1 MDASRPTRG
10 DRPPLPPRYGTGGN
24 NPSPSRGAS
33 QRQTGRRDSTETN
46 GTSGQ
51 ARQILSPVP
60 VTMSQKGLNPPPLPP
75 RGSSPSVFSGRE
87 GSTFSR
93 RNGRITSPPPEDLEL
108 FAHHCRLFFFSAAPP
123 ETSQAYIS
131 ATLAKLPPAHRAAYT
146 RLQSQLR
153 SEAHLHH
160 LRVRISS
167 FHALLSSTLSSGSL
181 SLPARSDLGCLRA
194 RSERAERLDHFIRT
208 WGTSSTGPQLPFF
221 RGLWGALRVQSRG
234 RQHGGAGVRR
244 VVWEIDD
251 AVFLESGGPE
261 FMAEAVAVLK
271 GVLGFEDQP
280 LCTPPKLRRATPI
293 PDSPA
298 DDQDLRARSGSDPFT
313 DRRTP
318 GGPPPPPQPRK
329 TSGRGPAPPPPI
341 SRRKASPNVEESQ
354 WRDITAPV
362 SPLLSSDYPADREA
376 LLGGAPRSPLSLV
389 PMIADPDRDSIDS
402 RSFDLGEEEAELNRP
417 RFRLWTFP
425 AHIADDEASALM
437 RLFPRFVGRGVDPRL
452 RASTPAPRDKD
463 LELGLVSGVA
473 GDVWSTLSVDGVEVR
488 IPRPEREGEAGV
500 VRCGTGRMWGGG
512 ANRRAG
518 WEGGVWFRFK
528 RWWRRLFGL
537 A

>member
-1 MDASRPTRG
+1 MDANRPTRA
-10 DRPPLPPRYGTGGN
+10 DRPPLPPRLGSGSN
-24 NPSPSRGAS
+24 SRIPSRSAPR
-33 QRQTGRRDSTETN
+33 RQTGRRDSAETT
-46 GTSGQ
+46 GRAGQ

-60 VTMSQKGLNPPPLPP
+60 VTMGHNGLTPPPLPP

-93 RNGRITSPPPEDLEL
+93 RNGTITSPPPEDLEL
-108 FAHHCRLFFFSAAPP
+108 FAHHCRLFFFSATPP
-123 ETSQAYIS
+123 ETSQAYIT
-131 ATLAKLPPAHRAAYT
+131 ATLAKMPPAHRAAYT
-146 RLQSQLR
+146 RVQSQLR

-167 FHALLSSTLSSGSL
+167 FHALLSSTLSNGSL
-181 SLPARSDLGCLRA
+181 SLPARSELGSPRA

-221 RGLWGALRVQSRG
+221 RGLWGALCVQSRG
-234 RQHGGAGVRR
+234 PKRGGAGVRR

-280 LCTPPKLRRATPI
+280 LSTPPKLRRASPSPNSPEDD
-293 PDSPA
+293 PDS
-298 DDQDLRARSGSDPFT
+298 RARSGSDPFT

-318 GGPPPPPQPRK
+318 GGTPPLPQPRK
-329 TSGRGPAPPPPI
+329 SSGRGPAPPPPM
-341 SRRKASPNVEESQ
+341 SRRKASPNLDEAQ
-354 WRDITAPV
+354 WHDNGAPL
-362 SPLLSSDYPADREA
+362 SPLSPDSPGDREA
-376 LLGGAPRSPLSLV
+376 LLSGVPRSPLSLA
-389 PMIADPDRDSIDS
+389 PMTAHDRDSIDS

-425 AHIADDEASALM
+425 AHIADDEAVALM

-473 GDVWSTLSVDGVEVR
+473 GDVWSTLSADGVEVR
-488 IPRPEREGEAGV
+488 LPRPEREDEAGV
-500 VRCGTGRMWGGG
+500 VRCGTGRMWAGG
-512 ANRRAG
+512 ADRRAG
-518 WEGGVWFRFK
+518 WEGSAWFRFK

-537 A
+537 T